1 MAAIGYRRPDI
12 RVLRRIAS
20 CTAHFLS
27 LGLVLREDVRVV
39 QVDLM
44 ECGVWMDVGAVCVGF
59 VDDLSGYVC
68 EYNEWMIFGKCWNGH
83 YSSGLGEG
91 VWSW

>member
-1 MAAIGYRRPDI
+1 
-12 RVLRRIAS
+12 
-20 CTAHFLS
+20 
-27 LGLVLREDVRVV
+27 
-39 QVDLM
+39 M

-68 EYNEWMIFGKCWNGH
+68 EYNEWMIFGKCWNVY

-91 VWSW
+91 VYS